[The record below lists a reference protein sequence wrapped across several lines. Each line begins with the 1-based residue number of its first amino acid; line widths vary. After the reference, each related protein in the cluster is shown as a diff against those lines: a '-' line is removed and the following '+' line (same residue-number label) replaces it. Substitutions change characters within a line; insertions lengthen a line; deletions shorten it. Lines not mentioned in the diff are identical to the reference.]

1 MGQIRPAACFLNKA
15 LLEQSHT
22 RRVEQLQL
30 SLYGLQSQK
39 YLSNAS
45 QEKFA
50 NLYNS
55 SINELK
61 Y

>member
-50 NLYNS
+50 NLYN
-55 SINELK
+55 
-61 Y
+61 